1 MGDNGA
7 LMGHTL
13 LAWHA
18 HPDDEALLTAGT
30 LARAA
35 AQGHRV
41 VLVTATDGAL
51 GMTSRGYA
59 ASLAAV
65 RSAEL
70 ADSARVLGVARVVEL
85 GYADSGLGRALRPDP
100 PQRVRLARAP
110 RAQVVDRLAALLR
123 EESVDVLLSYDRN
136 GGYGHPDH
144 RTVHEV
150 GRAAAASAG
159 TPRLLE
165 VWMSPVVARVM
176 GAGRGIRPVGA
187 PTVVVDVREYV
198 ERKRA
203 AIRAHRSQLAADGWW
218 PRNNDW
224 MTRLPRAVLERVI
237 GTERYVQVGAPAGM
251 PVRHDVFE
259 GL

>member
-1 MGDNGA
+1 MGENGA

-18 HPDDEALLTAGT
+18 HPDDEALLTGGT

-51 GMTSRGYA
+51 GLTCRDYA
-59 ASLAAV
+59 DSLAAV

-70 ADSARVLGVARVVEL
+70 ADSARLLGVSRVVEL
-85 GYADSGLGRALRPDP
+85 GYADSGLGPQVLPDP
-100 PQRVRLARAP
+100 PGQTRFVRVP
-110 RAQVVDRLAALLR
+110 TAQVADRLAALLR

-144 RTVHEV
+144 RKVHEV
-150 GRAAAASAG
+150 GRAAAAAAG

-165 VWMSPVVARVM
+165 SWVSPLVARVM
-176 GAGRGIRPVGA
+176 GAGRGIEAVGD
-187 PTVVVDVREYV
+187 PGVVVDVGQFV
-198 ERKRA
+198 EHKRA
-203 AIRAHRSQLAADGWW
+203 AIRAHRSQLVSDGWL
-218 PRNNDW
+218 PRNTAW
-224 MTRLPRAVLERVI
+224 MTRLPAAVLARVF
-237 GTERYVQVGAPAGM
+237 GTERYVEVGAAAGM
-251 PVRHDVFE
+251 PVRRDVFE
-259 GL
+259 SL